1 MYEMQEAL
9 SELYKRRRNLAEQIS
24 TEFGDND
31 VFENVERYDALMKEL
46 DSVIEQIKDFH
57 NDGY

>member
-1 MYEMQEAL
+1 MDEMQEAL